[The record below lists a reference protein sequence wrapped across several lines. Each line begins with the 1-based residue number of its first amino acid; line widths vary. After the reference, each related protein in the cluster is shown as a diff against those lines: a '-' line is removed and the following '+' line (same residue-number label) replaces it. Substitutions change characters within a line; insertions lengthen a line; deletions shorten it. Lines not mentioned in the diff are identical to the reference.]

1 MSLDLT
7 EIVGIT
13 AGVLTTLC
21 WLPQVA
27 KMLRARSAKDLS
39 LVTQVGF
46 TLGVLLWLV
55 YGLLLG
61 RPAIVLANGITLTL
75 ALAVLALKLRFG

>member
-1 MSLDLT
+1 
-7 EIVGIT
+7 
-13 AGVLTTLC
+13 
-21 WLPQVA
+21 
-27 KMLRARSAKDLS
+27 
-39 LVTQVGF
+39 
-46 TLGVLLWLV
+46 LLWLV